1 MRQQWLVFVPI
12 ALATGGLAACAS
24 MLGGE
29 QVKIRPVDT
38 LSALSSTPQD
48 SLYESAVGA
57 INAREYAR
65 ALDYLQ
71 AAKAKDPRNVK
82 ALNALGVVYDKLGR
96 FDLSARYYAQ
106 AQAIEPDSHIVAENQ
121 GYSRILQRL
130 LNPSQPVAVAT
141 IDLPPDLTKSA
152 TPAAAILPAE
162 KTVIATVASSAPV
175 APPAEKRVVDAPRT
189 LIASF
194 VLPKAEPLLPASL
207 LPDVDPPAV
216 IAPPAERRIVDTPR
230 QPVMTASLALPKVEP
245 LLPAS
250 ILPTF
255 DPPAPIAPVI
265 EKRIV
270 DVPRAFPANLLLK
283 LPETKPLLAA
293 SISPLAMPPAAP
305 AMESRTVVSA
315 AMTMPVAPMPARFV
329 VAAPVEPAKVK
340 LLPAASI
347 SSLAVAEPAMERKTI
362 AASVPA
368 TVVAPVALPA
378 AKPVAPVSRAAAAT
392 SIAEKKPIAA
402 PAAPSAAKRVV
413 VASASPQA
421 VMSPNITARNTAK
434 PVVAMSSG
442 APEKPLAAVPV
453 LAVKRV
459 LPPMTAVSMN
469 HAAAKAVAGKI
480 LTIGQPIRLLN
491 ASGRTAGAGPVLRR
505 LTALGWT
512 MRQSD
517 SRTQMA
523 TVLFYP
529 AQNIAAAKAM
539 QRTLPFPVRLVADK
553 AAGMRLVIGRDYL
566 SWKPKNSRIA
576 VLWQKRTVIA
586 SLQKSSV
593 RGVR

>member
-1 MRQQWLVFVPI
+1 MRQQWLVFLPM

-24 MLGGE
+24 MLGSE
-29 QVKIRPVDT
+29 QVKVRPVDT
-38 LSALSSTPQD
+38 LSTLD
-48 SLYESAVGA
+48 SAQHDTLYESAVAA

-71 AAKAKDPRNVK
+71 AAKAKDPRNLK

-106 AQAIEPDSHIVAENQ
+106 AQAIEPDSRIVAENQ
-121 GYSRILQRL
+121 GYSRVLQRL
-130 LNPSQPVAVAT
+130 LNPSQSVAVAT
-141 IDLPPDLTKSA
+141 IDLPPDLTKA
-152 TPAAAILPAE
+152 AIPAAAISPTE

-175 APPAEKRVVDAPRT
+175 APPAEKRVVDTPRT
-189 LIASF
+189 LAASF
-194 VLPKAEPLLPASL
+194 DLPKAEPLLPASL
-207 LPDVDPPAV
+207 LADIDPPAA

-230 QPVMTASLALPKVEP
+230 LPMMTAALVLPKAEP

-250 ILPTF
+250 VLPAV
-255 DPPAPIAPVI
+255 DPPAPIAPAI
-265 EKRIV
+265 EKRVV
-270 DVPRAFPANLLLK
+270 DVPHAFPANLLLK
-283 LPETKPLLAA
+283 LPDAKPLLAA
-293 SISPLAMPPAAP
+293 SISPLATAAAEP
-305 AMESRTVVSA
+305 AMEGRMLAQA

-329 VAAPVEPAKVK
+329 SATLAPPPKAK
-340 LLPAASI
+340 LLPAALI
-347 SSLAVAEPAMERKTI
+347 PSLAVAEPAVERKTI
-362 AASVPA
+362 VASVSPA
-368 TVVAPVALPA
+368 VITPVALPTKPVVPSSP
-378 AKPVAPVSRAAAAT
+378 AKP
-392 SIAEKKPIAA
+392 
-402 PAAPSAAKRVV
+402 VV
-413 VASASPQA
+413 VASASARAARPPTGIA
-421 VMSPNITARNTAK
+421 RTAAA
-434 PVVAMSSG
+434 PVAAMPSG
-442 APEKPLAAVPV
+442 APAKPLAAVPAI
-453 LAVKRV
+453 LVKRA
-459 LPPMTAVSMN
+459 LPTATVVPM
-469 HAAAKAVAGKI
+469 HRAAAKVAPGKV

-491 ASGRTAGAGPVLRR
+491 ASGKTAGAGPVLRR

-517 SRTQMA
+517 SRMQMA

-566 SWKPKNSRIA
+566 SWKPRNSRIA

-586 SLQKSSV
+586 SLQKPSV